1 MALPYIDSNILVRY
15 IARDHPAHA
24 ARARALLER
33 LEDGRLTATTCE
45 AVLLEV
51 VQVLSSK
58 ALYNLPR
65 ADIAAFL
72 TRFLD
77 LKGLKLPHKRAT
89 AQALARYGAS
99 NLDFTDCLIVEHMA
113 AEGSATVFSFDT
125 DFDKIPAVSR
135 REA

>member
-1 MALPYIDSNILVRY
+1 VPLPYIDSTILIRY
-15 IARDHPAHA
+15 VAQDHPAHA
-24 ARARALLER
+24 ARARALIER
-33 LEDGRLTATTCE
+33 LEDGRLIATTCE

-65 ADIAAFL
+65 TDIAAYL
-72 TRFLD
+72 TRFLG

-89 AQALARYGAS
+89 ARALARYAAS
-99 NLDFTDCLIVEHMA
+99 TLDFSDCLIVELMA
-113 AEGSATVFSFDT
+113 AEGSSVVFSFDT